1 MSNKIQQNN
10 FFRKTPFFIWVALAY
25 FSTYFFYLGYFHY
38 LGIPQQLVD
47 VTFDDLLSLG
57 LAASLVIIFLII
69 TMDRML
75 DVQEP
80 SERGINYIVF
90 FLLMSPGIALSWWVK
105 FSLISVV
112 VFILLPGLLVFSIFS
127 NRKNFDKERKDQS
140 AISHLT
146 SLSLVFI
153 VSFTFAFSLGYGY
166 GLRKTT
172 FLSFQDYAIVKRS
185 GLTAIALTIDEN
197 NRLGKT
203 AFMVSLDNQ
212 EMHTRKINNILQKPN
227 K

>member
-1 MSNKIQQNN
+1 MPNKTKQDN

-38 LGIPQQLVD
+38 LGIPHQMVD

-57 LAASLVIIFLII
+57 LAASLVIIFLVI
-69 TMDRML
+69 TMAGMFDA
-75 DVQEP
+75 QEP
-80 SERGINYIVF
+80 SEREINYMVL
-90 FLLMSPGIALSWWVK
+90 FLLMSPGIALSWWVE
-105 FSLISVV
+105 FSLISVF
-112 VFILLPGLLVFSIFS
+112 VFILIPGFLVSSIFS
-127 NRKNFDKERKDQS
+127 NRKNFDKKRKGQS
-140 AISHLT
+140 TISHLT

-153 VSFTFAFSLGYGY
+153 VSFAFAFSLGYGY

-172 FLSFQDYAIVKRS
+172 FLSFQDYVIIKRS

-197 NRLGKT
+197 NRLGKA

-212 EMHTRKINNILQKPN
+212 EMRTRKINNILQKPN